1 MYAEPQ
7 EIFGNLDEL
16 CYVSYTFSK
25 DLLSILT
32 RNLTSQS
39 VWNTEILVEALE
51 GFSRLSEDGGVYHT
65 YCLNYIK
72 SLEYLEKLR
81 RNDDFCEFEKWCEMD
96 SRCNRLQ
103 LNDLLVSPMQ
113 HCTKLPLLISNIR
126 KYTIGEDDKVQ
137 LTKAIGK
144 VEVSLQCEVYT
155 NIMYSVCCDTIN
167 IVVMIESLSNTIE
180 CEVYAYIIHFLDICF
195 LESLEEK
202 MKLERDQ
209 HRILEIQQQLVWPSI
224 ADLDPKA
231 YIPEC
236 LKPSLSVQPST
247 TLLACPKRQ
256 LVHEGQLTLTDKNVD
271 FKIHQCQYV
280 KVRTKGKRITQVC
293 FDTCKS
299 TKTSDVHLFLF
310 DDILL
315 ITKLKKMY
323 KKKVFTNENNVTK
336 TCSQTEIFY
345 VVHRQP
351 IALDR
356 LSIHNVGTAE
366 AAAWNYLI
374 E

>member
-144 VEVSLQCEVYT
+144 VEVSLRKYHHVETSCF
-155 NIMYSVCCDTIN
+155 I
-167 IVVMIESLSNTIE
+167 
-180 CEVYAYIIHFLDICF
+180 FLR
-195 LESLEEK
+195 K
-202 MKLERDQ
+202 
-209 HRILEIQQQLVWPSI
+209 
-224 ADLDPKA
+224 
-231 YIPEC
+231 
-236 LKPSLSVQPST
+236 
-247 TLLACPKRQ
+247 
-256 LVHEGQLTLTDKNVD
+256 
-271 FKIHQCQYV
+271 
-280 KVRTKGKRITQVC
+280 
-293 FDTCKS
+293 
-299 TKTSDVHLFLF
+299 
-310 DDILL
+310 
-315 ITKLKKMY
+315 
-323 KKKVFTNENNVTK
+323 
-336 TCSQTEIFY
+336 
-345 VVHRQP
+345 
-351 IALDR
+351 
-356 LSIHNVGTAE
+356 
-366 AAAWNYLI
+366 
-374 E
+374 